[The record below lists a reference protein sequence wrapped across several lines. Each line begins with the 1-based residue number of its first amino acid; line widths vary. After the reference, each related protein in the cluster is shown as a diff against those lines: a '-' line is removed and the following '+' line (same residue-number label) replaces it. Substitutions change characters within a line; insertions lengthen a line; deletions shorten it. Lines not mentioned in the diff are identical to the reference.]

1 MGNLRNFVT
10 PLHLSTTRNYFAR
23 MADDKVHCMK
33 IARKFEHDFWDG
45 ERRFG
50 YGGYKY
56 IPGRWRDV
64 AKSLIK
70 TYKLGP
76 NSRVL
81 DIGCGKAFLLYELQ
95 QILPKAHLVGID
107 ISSHAL
113 DSAHPDF
120 KGQLL
125 KIDAKETLPFTDNEF
140 DLAISLAVIHNFKLP
155 AAKIAVSEMERVAV
169 NGYLMVESYRNEAEL
184 FNLVCWALTAET
196 YFDESEWNW
205 LMDSCGYSGDYELI
219 YFEG

>member
-1 MGNLRNFVT
+1 MGRRLEIVT
-10 PLHLSTTRNYFAR
+10 ALHTSTTRDYLAR
-23 MADDKVHCMK
+23 MNDNK
-33 IARKFEHDFWDG
+33 IEAMINARKFEFDYWDG
-45 ERRFG
+45 ERRYG

-56 IPGRWRDV
+56 IPGRWKSV
-64 AKSLIK
+64 ALELINQYGLDNQSK
-70 TYKLGP
+70 I
-76 NSRVL
+76 L

-169 NGYLMVESYRNEAEL
+169 NGYIMVESYRNEAEL

-219 YFEG
+219 YFE